1 MSDMIGSLRS
11 RYHFDPN
18 TKVHRY
24 PINVNKKGEFPTESS
39 LVNYRFTIKNF
50 YREQQGLGFL
60 NNSRVLLFAHQIFNG
75 RLDGLSPD
83 FVSLYVGVQKIR
95 HNIFRKRPVIFEEVI
110 VNIQIEDFLSIG
122 NL

>member
-1 MSDMIGSLRS
+1 MIGSLRS

-24 PINVNKKGEFPTESS
+24 PINVNKKGGFPTKSS